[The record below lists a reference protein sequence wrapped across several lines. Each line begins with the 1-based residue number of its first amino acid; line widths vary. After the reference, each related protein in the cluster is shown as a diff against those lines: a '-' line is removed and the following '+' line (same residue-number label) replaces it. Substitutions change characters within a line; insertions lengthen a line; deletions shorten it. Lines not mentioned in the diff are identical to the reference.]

1 MKYINKIVVSNQEP
15 PINTLWIEGDSL
27 KYYNNGWKEVGGS
40 QEEIQKH
47 TTQITTLQKVV
58 DRNYIEL
65 ATKVSKIEP
74 LESSLKTLQQGQVRL
89 WSSID
94 TLRDQVLR
102 PSKLQVADPENLTL
116 TDLNLIMGDLKAR
129 GIINISTKS

>member
-58 DRNYIEL
+58 AQNYIEL
-65 ATKVSKIEP
+65 ATKV
-74 LESSLKTLQQGQVRL
+74 KTLNDSFESLNKVQGLMQG
-89 WSSID
+89 SIN
-94 TLRDQVLR
+94 TLTRQVLD
-102 PSKLQVADPENLTL
+102 PSKLQVADPKNLTL
-116 TDLNLIMGDLKAR
+116 ADINLIMGDLKAR

>member
-47 TTQITTLQKVV
+47 TTQIATLQKVV
-58 DRNYIEL
+58 DQNYIEL
-65 ATKVSKIEP
+65 ATKV
-74 LESSLKTLQQGQVRL
+74 KTLNDSFESLNKVQGLMQG
-89 WSSID
+89 SIN
-94 TLRDQVLR
+94 TLTRQVLD
-102 PSKLQVADPENLTL
+102 PSKLQVADPKNLTL
-116 TDLNLIMGDLKAR
+116 ADINLIMGDLKAR

>member
-47 TTQITTLQKVV
+47 TTQIATLQKVV
-58 DRNYIEL
+58 GQNYIEL
-65 ATKVSKIEP
+65 ATKV
-74 LESSLKTLQQGQVRL
+74 KTLNDSFESLNKVQGLMQG
-89 WSSID
+89 SIN
-94 TLRDQVLR
+94 TLTRQVLD
-102 PSKLQVADPENLTL
+102 PSKLQVADPKNLTL
-116 TDLNLIMGDLKAR
+116 ADINLIMGDLKAR